1 MCLRRWLQVLHGV
14 EQAALQDPGAAAL
27 PHDPDAALLVQLAHR
42 AAALVVSTGLTQSP
56 APLRLILNLLGLDDG
71 IAAGLRQGG
80 GRRCCGI
87 GEETRNKFRQEAS
100 AEDARTLQ
108 AGSDVEHTAGAG
120 QLSAVL
126 EQTGH
131 AAATAGLGSA
141 PVRRRSVQSGQG
153 TGHGGLQ
160 NHSAAVRKSC
170 R

>member
-14 EQAALQDPGAAAL
+14 EQAALQDPRAAAL
-27 PHDPDAALLVQLAHR
+27 PHDPDAALFVQLARR

-56 APLRLILNLLGLDDG
+56 APLRLVLNLLGLANG

-80 GRRCCGI
+80 SRRCCGRR
-87 GEETRNKFRQEAS
+87 EETRDKFRQGAL
-100 AEDARTLQ
+100 AEDAGTLR
-108 AGSDVEHTAGAG
+108 AGSNVEHTAGAG

-131 AAATAGLGSA
+131 ATATAGFGSA

-153 TGHGGLQ
+153 AGHGGL
-160 NHSAAVRKSC
+160 
-170 R
+170 